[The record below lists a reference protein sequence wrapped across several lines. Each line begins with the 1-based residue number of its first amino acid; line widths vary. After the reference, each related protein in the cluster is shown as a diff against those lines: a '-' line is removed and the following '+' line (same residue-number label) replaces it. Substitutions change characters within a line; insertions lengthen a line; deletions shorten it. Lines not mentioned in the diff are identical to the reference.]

1 MSIVGPF
8 DRPIPGQSLTDDPKN
23 NPWEQ
28 PPQMAEIEDVTVYY
42 IQRLA
47 NQEVIDDFAALCQ
60 AGIGLKPIVESITT
74 QGVIRGLHTV
84 DSSMLV
90 APIIHEFLKQ
100 AISSQG
106 IEVKDGDAD
115 PQKKAE
121 ESEMRR
127 FKLLAMSYLNENP
140 DEEDDPGKEMLSDL
154 VEEKPEDEDTPEEK
168 PMGLMAKG

>member
-1 MSIVGPF
+1 MAIAGPF

-28 PPQMAEIEDVTVYY
+28 PPQMAEIEEVAVYY
-42 IQRLA
+42 INKLA
-47 NQEVIDDFAALCQ
+47 NQEVIDDFGALCQ
-60 AGIGLKPIVESITT
+60 AGISLKPIVESITS

-84 DSSMLV
+84 DASMLV
-90 APIIHEFLKQ
+90 APIIHAFLKQ
-100 AISSQG
+100 AITSQG

-121 ESEMRR
+121 EAEMRR
-127 FKLLAMSYLNENP
+127 FKLLAMSYLKDNP
-140 DEEDDPGKEMLSDL
+140 DEGDDPGKEMISDL
-154 VEEKPEDEDTPEEK
+154 VGEQPEEEAAPEEK

>member
-1 MSIVGPF
+1 MAIAGTF

-28 PPQMAEIEDVTVYY
+28 PPQMAEMEEVAVYY
-42 IQRLA
+42 INKLA
-47 NQEVIDDFAALCQ
+47 NQEVIDDFGALCQ
-60 AGIGLKPIVESITT
+60 AGIGLKPIVESITS

-84 DSSMLV
+84 DASMLV

-100 AISSQG
+100 AITSQG

-121 ESEMRR
+121 EAEMKR
-127 FKLLAMSYLNENP
+127 FKLLAMSYLRDNP
-140 DEEDDPGKEMLSDL
+140 DEKDDPGKEMISDL
-154 VEEKPEDEDTPEEK
+154 VEEQPEEEVAPEEK